1 MLSSGA
7 TDTEKRSSLHGHW
20 SSRMAFILAV
30 TGSAVGLGNIWKF
43 PYVAGQNGGGA
54 FVLVY
59 LLCVAI
65 IGMPVMMSEILIGR
79 RGRRNPI
86 ATMALLGE
94 EEGKSRH
101 WQWVGGMGV
110 IGGILIL
117 SYYSVIGGWT
127 LAYIF
132 KSIAGTFS
140 GATGEFA
147 ASTFTSFVESAS
159 SLFIWHTIFMVITMA
174 IVAGGVQ
181 GGLEK
186 AVQFLMPTLFF
197 LLLLMVG
204 YSMTTGYFGK
214 GLEFLFTPD
223 FSKLTGSSMLSA
235 MGQAFFSLSL
245 GMGTI
250 MIYGSYVP
258 KDTSIASTSVM
269 IALADTGVALL
280 AGMAIFPIVFANNL
294 EPGSGPGLIFQTL
307 PVAFG
312 HMTGGIIFGSLFFIL
327 LLVAAWTSSISL
339 IEPLVTWLIETFGLS
354 RTKASLYSGVTT
366 WLLGLG
372 TVWSFNI
379 WADMKF
385 FGLTFFDL
393 LDFITSNLML
403 PLGGILIALFAGWL
417 MSAESTK
424 AELHIAN
431 PTLYAAWQALVRYIA
446 PVAVFIVLLN
456 AIGVL

>member
-1 MLSSGA
+1 MNISDRQSI
-7 TDTEKRSSLHGHW
+7 HGQW
-20 SSRMAFILAV
+20 SSRWTFILAA
-30 TGSAVGLGNIWKF
+30 TGAAVGLGNIWKF
-43 PYVAGQNGGGA
+43 PYLTGQNGGSA
-54 FVLVY
+54 FVLIY
-59 LLCVAI
+59 IICVAALGI
-65 IGMPVMMSEILIGR
+65 PLMMTEILLGR
-79 RGRRNPI
+79 RGRATPI
-86 ATMALLGE
+86 RSMKTLATENNAGQ
-94 EEGKSRH
+94 S
-101 WQWVGGMGV
+101 WQIIGWSGTIAGV
-110 IGGILIL
+110 LIL

-140 GATGEFA
+140 GANGDFA
-147 ASTFTSFVESAS
+147 ASTFNAFVGSAS
-159 SLFIWHTIFMVITMA
+159 SLFFWHTIFMVITMG

-186 AVQFLMPTLFF
+186 AVQFLMPMLFF

-223 FSKLTGSSMLSA
+223 FSKLTGSSMLAA

-258 KDTSIASTSVM
+258 KDTSIASTTVM
-269 IALADTGVALL
+269 IAIADTGVALL

-312 HMTGGIIFGSLFFIL
+312 NMTGGIVFGSLFFIL

-339 IEPLVTWLIETFGLS
+339 IEPLVTWLIETFGMS
-354 RTKASLYSGVTT
+354 RIKASLYSGAAT

-372 TVWSFNI
+372 TVWSFNL
-379 WADMKF
+379 WADLKF

-403 PLGGILIALFAGWL
+403 PLGGILMALFAGWL
-417 MSAESTK
+417 MTAENTK
-424 AELHIAN
+424 AELHMSN
-431 PTLYAAWQALVRYIA
+431 PLLYTIWQILVRYIA

-456 AIGVL
+456 AIGLL

>member
-1 MLSSGA
+1 MNISDRQSM
-7 TDTEKRSSLHGHW
+7 HGQW
-20 SSRMAFILAV
+20 SSRWTFILAA
-30 TGSAVGLGNIWKF
+30 TGAAVGLGNIWKF
-43 PYVAGQNGGGA
+43 PYLTGQNGGSA
-54 FVLVY
+54 FVLIY
-59 LLCVAI
+59 IICVAALGI
-65 IGMPVMMSEILIGR
+65 PLMMAEILLGR
-79 RGRRNPI
+79 RGRSTPI
-86 ATMALLGE
+86 RAMKVLAE
-94 EEGKSRH
+94 ETNTTQW
-101 WQWVGGMGV
+101 WQIIGWSGTIAGM
-110 IGGILIL
+110 LIL

-140 GATGEFA
+140 GATGEFS
-147 ASTFTSFVESAS
+147 ASTFNSFVGSAS
-159 SLFIWHTIFMVITMA
+159 SLFIWHTVFMVITMA

-312 HMTGGIIFGSLFFIL
+312 NMTGGIIFGSLFFIL

-339 IEPLVTWLIETFGLS
+339 IEPLVTWLIETFGMS
-354 RTKASLYSGVTT
+354 RIKASLYSGVAT

-372 TVWSFNI
+372 TVWSFNM
-379 WADMKF
+379 WADVKF

-403 PLGGILIALFAGWL
+403 PLGGILIALFTGWL
-417 MSAESTK
+417 MTAESTK

-431 PTLYAAWQALVRYIA
+431 PTLYTAWQALVRYIA

>member
-1 MLSSGA
+1 MNIPDRQSM
-7 TDTEKRSSLHGHW
+7 HGQW
-20 SSRMAFILAV
+20 SSRWTFILAA
-30 TGSAVGLGNIWKF
+30 TGAAVGLGNIWKF
-43 PYVAGQNGGGA
+43 PYLTGQNGGSA
-54 FVLVY
+54 FVLIY
-59 LLCVAI
+59 IICVAALGI
-65 IGMPVMMSEILIGR
+65 PLMMAEILLGR
-79 RGRRNPI
+79 RGRSTPI
-86 ATMALLGE
+86 RSMQILATENGAGQW
-94 EEGKSRH
+94 
-101 WQWVGGMGV
+101 WQIIGWAGTIAGV
-110 IGGILIL
+110 MIL

-147 ASTFTSFVESAS
+147 ATTFDTFVESAG
-159 SLFIWHTIFMVITMA
+159 SLFLWHTVFMLITMS

-186 AVQFLMPTLFF
+186 AVQFLMPMLFF

-214 GLEFLFTPD
+214 GLAFLFTPD
-223 FSKLTGSSMLSA
+223 FSKLTGASMLSA

-269 IALADTGVALL
+269 IAIADTGVALL

-294 EPGSGPGLIFQTL
+294 EPASGPGLIFQTL

-312 HMTGGIIFGSLFFIL
+312 NMTGGTIFGSLFFIL

-354 RTKASLYSGVTT
+354 RVTASIYSGIAT
-366 WLLGLG
+366 WMLGLG
-372 TVWSFNI
+372 TVWSFNL
-379 WADMKF
+379 WANLKF

-403 PLGGILIALFAGWL
+403 PLGGILIAIFAGWL
-417 MSAESTK
+417 MTAESTK
-424 AELHIAN
+424 AELQISNAS
-431 PTLYAAWQALVRYIA
+431 LYATWQALVRYIA

-456 AIGVL
+456 AIGIL

>member
-1 MLSSGA
+1 MNIPDRQSM
-7 TDTEKRSSLHGHW
+7 HGQW
-20 SSRMAFILAV
+20 SSRWTFILAA
-30 TGSAVGLGNIWKF
+30 TGAAVGLGNIWKF
-43 PYVAGQNGGGA
+43 PYLTGQNGGSA
-54 FVLVY
+54 FVLIY
-59 LLCVAI
+59 LICVAALGI
-65 IGMPVMMSEILIGR
+65 PLMMAEILLGR
-79 RGRRNPI
+79 RGRSTPI
-86 ATMALLGE
+86 RTMQILATENNAGQW
-94 EEGKSRH
+94 
-101 WQWVGGMGV
+101 WQI
-110 IGGILIL
+110 IGWAGTITGLLIL

-140 GATGEFA
+140 GVTGEFA
-147 ASTFTSFVESAS
+147 ASTFDTFVGSAS
-159 SLFIWHTIFMVITMA
+159 SLFFWHTVFMVITMVV
-174 IVAGGVQ
+174 VAGGVK

-204 YSMTTGYFGK
+204 YSMTTGYFGQ

-223 FSKLTGSSMLSA
+223 FSKLTGSSMLAA

-258 KDTSIASTSVM
+258 KDISIASTSVM

-280 AGMAIFPIVFANNL
+280 AGMAIFPIVFASNL

-312 HMTGGIIFGSLFFIL
+312 NMTGGIIFGSLFFIL

-354 RTKASLYSGVTT
+354 RITASLYSGVAT

-379 WADMKF
+379 WADVKF
-385 FGLTFFDL
+385 FGLTFFGL

-424 AELHIAN
+424 AELQISN
-431 PTLYAAWQALVRYIA
+431 PTIYLAWQALVRYIA

-456 AIGVL
+456 AIGLL

>member
-1 MLSSGA
+1 MNISDRQSM
-7 TDTEKRSSLHGHW
+7 HGQW
-20 SSRMAFILAV
+20 SSRWIFILAA
-30 TGSAVGLGNIWKF
+30 TGAAVGLGNIWKF
-43 PYVAGQNGGGA
+43 PYLTGQNGGSA
-54 FVLVY
+54 FVLIYVV
-59 LLCVAI
+59 CVAALGI
-65 IGMPVMMSEILIGR
+65 PLMMAEILLGR
-79 RGRRNPI
+79 RGRSTPI
-86 ATMALLGE
+86 RSMEILATENKA
-94 EEGKSRH
+94 SQW
-101 WQWVGGMGV
+101 WQIIGWSGTVAGM
-110 IGGILIL
+110 LIL

-132 KSIAGTFS
+132 KSISGTFNQ
-140 GATGEFA
+140 ATGEFA
-147 ASTFTSFVESAS
+147 ASTFDTFVGSGT
-159 SLFIWHTIFMVITMA
+159 SLFLWHTVFMIITMG

-186 AVQFLMPTLFF
+186 AVQFLMPMLFF

-204 YSMTTGYFGK
+204 YSMTTGFFGK

-223 FSKLTGSSMLSA
+223 FSKLSGASMLSA

-258 KDTSIASTSVM
+258 KDTSIGSTSVM

-312 HMTGGIIFGSLFFIL
+312 NMTGGMIFGSLFFIL

-354 RTKASLYSGVTT
+354 RLIASLYSGIAT

-372 TVWSFNI
+372 TVWSFNV
-379 WADMKF
+379 WADVKF

-417 MSAESTK
+417 MTADSTR
-424 AELHIAN
+424 AELRITN
-431 PTLYAAWQALVRYIA
+431 PTIYRAWQALVRYIA

>member
-1 MLSSGA
+1 MNISDRQSM
-7 TDTEKRSSLHGHW
+7 HGQW
-20 SSRMAFILAV
+20 SSRWIFILAA
-30 TGSAVGLGNIWKF
+30 TGAAVGLGNIWKF
-43 PYVAGQNGGGA
+43 PYLTGQNGGSA
-54 FVLVY
+54 FVLIY
-59 LLCVAI
+59 IICVAALGI
-65 IGMPVMMSEILIGR
+65 PLMMAEILLGR
-79 RGRRNPI
+79 RGRSTPI
-86 ATMALLGE
+86 RAMKVLAE
-94 EEGKSRH
+94 ETNTTQW
-101 WQWVGGMGV
+101 WQIIGWSGTIAGM
-110 IGGILIL
+110 LIL

-147 ASTFTSFVESAS
+147 ANTFNSFVGSAG
-159 SLFIWHTIFMVITMA
+159 SLFIWHTVFMVITMA

-258 KDTSIASTSVM
+258 KNTSIASTSVM
-269 IALADTGVALL
+269 IALADTCVALL

-312 HMTGGIIFGSLFFIL
+312 NMTGGIIFGSLFFIL

-339 IEPLVTWLIETFGLS
+339 IEPLVTWLIETFGMS
-354 RTKASLYSGVTT
+354 RIKASLYSGGAT

-379 WADMKF
+379 WVDVKF

-424 AELHIAN
+424 AELHISN
-431 PTLYAAWQALVRYIA
+431 PTLYTAWQVLVRYIA

-456 AIGVL
+456 AIGIL

>member
-1 MLSSGA
+1 MNISDRQSM
-7 TDTEKRSSLHGHW
+7 HGQW
-20 SSRMAFILAV
+20 SSRWIFILAA
-30 TGSAVGLGNIWKF
+30 TGAAVGLGNIWKF
-43 PYVAGQNGGGA
+43 PYLTGQNGGSA

-59 LLCVAI
+59 VVCVAALGI
-65 IGMPVMMSEILIGR
+65 PLMMAEILLGR
-79 RGRRNPI
+79 RGRSTPI
-86 ATMALLGE
+86 RSMQILAE
-94 EEGKSRH
+94 ETNTTQW
-101 WQWVGGMGV
+101 WQIIGWSGTLAGM
-110 IGGILIL
+110 LIL

-132 KSIAGTFS
+132 KSAGGTFS
-140 GATGEFA
+140 GASGQFTAE
-147 ASTFTSFVESAS
+147 TFSSFVGSGS
-159 SLFIWHTIFMVITMA
+159 TLFIWHTVFMVLTMGV
-174 IVAGGVQ
+174 VAGGVQ

-223 FSKLTGSSMLSA
+223 FSKLTGASMLSA

-258 KDTSIASTSVM
+258 KDTSIASTSII

-280 AGMAIFPIVFANNL
+280 TGMAIFPIVFANNL

-312 HMTGGIIFGSLFFIL
+312 NMSGGIAFGSLFFIL

-354 RTKASLYSGVTT
+354 RIKAACYSGLST

-372 TVWSFNI
+372 TVWSFNW
-379 WADMKF
+379 WAEYTF
-385 FGLTFFDL
+385 FGLTYFDL
-393 LDFITSNLML
+393 LDFLTSNLML

-417 MSAESTK
+417 MKSESTK
-424 AELHIAN
+424 AELNIYS
-431 PTLYAAWQALVRYIA
+431 PTLYLAWQALVRYIA
-446 PVAVFIVLLN
+446 PVAVFMVLLN
-456 AIGVL
+456 AIGLL

>member
-1 MLSSGA
+1 MNISDRQSI
-7 TDTEKRSSLHGHW
+7 HGQW
-20 SSRMAFILAV
+20 SSRWTFILAA
-30 TGSAVGLGNIWKF
+30 TGAAVGLGNIWKF
-43 PYVAGQNGGGA
+43 PYLTGQNGGSA
-54 FVLVY
+54 FVLIYVV
-59 LLCVAI
+59 CVATLGI
-65 IGMPVMMSEILIGR
+65 PLMMAEILLGR
-79 RGRRNPI
+79 RGRSTPI
-86 ATMALLGE
+86 RTMQILAE
-94 EEGKSRH
+94 ETNTTQW
-101 WQWVGGMGV
+101 WQIIGWSGTLAGM
-110 IGGILIL
+110 LIL

-132 KSIAGTFS
+132 KSAAGTFS
-140 GATGEFA
+140 GASGQLATDTVSIFIG
-147 ASTFTSFVESAS
+147 SGTT
-159 SLFIWHTIFMVITMA
+159 LFFWHTVFMFLTMGV
-174 IVAGGVQ
+174 VAGGVQ

-186 AVQFLMPTLFF
+186 AVQILMPTLFI

-204 YSMTTGYFGK
+204 YSMTTGFFGK
-214 GLEFLFTPD
+214 GLTFLFTPD
-223 FSKLTGSSMLSA
+223 FSKISGTSMLSA

-258 KDTSIASTSVM
+258 KDTSIASTSII
-269 IALADTGVALL
+269 IALADTVVALL

-312 HMTGGIIFGSLFFIL
+312 NMTGGLAFGSLFFIL

-339 IEPLVTWLIETFGLS
+339 IEPLVTWLIENFGLT
-354 RTKASLYSGVTT
+354 RIKAAIYSGVVT

-372 TVWSFNI
+372 TVWSFNW
-379 WADMKF
+379 WAGLTF

-393 LDFITSNLML
+393 LDFVTSNLML

-417 MSAESTK
+417 MKAENTK
-424 AELHIAN
+424 AELRITNHTTYVIWRN
-431 PTLYAAWQALVRYIA
+431 LVRYIA

-456 AIGVL
+456 AVGIL

>member
-1 MLSSGA
+1 MAATGA
-7 TDTEKRSSLHGHW
+7 
-20 SSRMAFILAV
+20 
-30 TGSAVGLGNIWKF
+30 AVGLGNIWKF
-43 PYVAGQNGGGA
+43 PYLTGQNGGSA

-59 LLCVAI
+59 VVCVAALGI
-65 IGMPVMMSEILIGR
+65 PLMMAEILLGR
-79 RGRRNPI
+79 RGRSTPI
-86 ATMALLGE
+86 NSMQTLAQETQAGQW
-94 EEGKSRH
+94 
-101 WQWVGGMGV
+101 WQIIGWVGTLAGL
-110 IGGILIL
+110 LIL

-132 KSIAGTFS
+132 KSASGTFS
-140 GATGEFA
+140 GASGQFA
-147 ASTFTSFVESAS
+147 ANTFDSFVGSGAT
-159 SLFIWHTIFMVITMA
+159 LFTWHSIFMILTMA
-174 IVAGGVQ
+174 VVARGVK

-186 AVQFLMPTLFF
+186 AVQWLMPTLFV
-197 LLLLMVG
+197 LLVIMVG
-204 YSMTTGYFGK
+204 YSMTTGFFTR
-214 GLEFLFTPD
+214 GLAFLFTPD
-223 FSKLTGSSMLSA
+223 FSKLSGTSMLSA

-258 KDTSIASTSVM
+258 KDTSIASTSVA

-312 HMTGGIIFGSLFFIL
+312 NMTGGLAFGSLFFIL

-339 IEPLVTWLIETFGLS
+339 IEPAVTWLIETYGMTRITAAVWSGL
-354 RTKASLYSGVTT
+354 VT

-372 TVWSFNI
+372 TVFSFNI
-379 WADMKF
+379 WGNVKL
-385 FGLTFFDL
+385 FGLNYFDL

-417 MSAESTK
+417 MKSDTTR
-424 AELHIAN
+424 AELNIKN
-431 PTLYAAWQALVRYIA
+431 PTVYRAWQALVRYIA
-446 PVAVFIVLLN
+446 PVAVFIVLLH
-456 AIGVL
+456 ATGLLGFLLHSLAL

>member
-1 MLSSGA
+1 MVSERQSI
-7 TDTEKRSSLHGHW
+7 HGQW
-20 SSRMAFILAV
+20 SSRWVFILAA
-30 TGSAVGLGNIWKF
+30 TGAAVGLGNIWKF
-43 PYVAGQNGGGA
+43 PYLTGQNGGSA

-59 LLCVAI
+59 MLCVAALGI
-65 IGMPVMMSEILIGR
+65 PLMMAEILLGR
-79 RGRRNPI
+79 RGRSTPI
-86 ATMALLGE
+86 RTMQVLAE
-94 EEGKSRH
+94 ETNTTQW
-101 WQWVGGMGV
+101 WQIIGWSGTLAGV
-110 IGGILIL
+110 LIL

-132 KSIAGTFS
+132 KSASGTFS
-140 GATGEFA
+140 GASGSFA
-147 ASTFTSFVESAS
+147 SETFSSFVGNGAT
-159 SLFIWHTIFMVITMA
+159 LLVWHTIFMIMTMA
-174 IVAGGVQ
+174 VVAGGVR

-186 AVQFLMPTLFF
+186 AVQWLMPTLFV
-197 LLLLMVG
+197 LLVIMVC
-204 YSMTTGYFGK
+204 YSMTTGFFGK
-214 GLEFLFTPD
+214 GLTFLFTPD
-223 FSKLTGSSMLSA
+223 FSKISGASMLSA

-258 KDTSIASTSVM
+258 KDTSIASTSVA

-312 HMTGGIIFGSLFFIL
+312 NMTGGLAFGSLFFIL

-339 IEPLVTWLIETFGLS
+339 IEPLVTWLIETYDIS
-354 RTKASLYSGVTT
+354 RLKASLYSGLIT
-366 WLLGLG
+366 WGLGLG
-372 TVWSFNI
+372 TVWSFNW
-379 WADMKF
+379 WADVKF

-417 MSAESTK
+417 MKSELTK
-424 AELHIAN
+424 TELSIQN
-431 PTLYAAWQALVRYIA
+431 PTIHLIWQALVRYIA

-456 AIGVL
+456 AIGLL

>member
-1 MLSSGA
+1 MNISDRQSM
-7 TDTEKRSSLHGHW
+7 HGQW
-20 SSRMAFILAV
+20 SSRWTFILAA
-30 TGSAVGLGNIWKF
+30 TGAAVGLGNIWKF
-43 PYVAGQNGGGA
+43 PYLTGQNGGSA
-54 FVLVY
+54 FVLIY
-59 LLCVAI
+59 IICVAALGI
-65 IGMPVMMSEILIGR
+65 PLMMAEILLGR
-79 RGRRNPI
+79 RGRSTPI
-86 ATMALLGE
+86 HTMKVLAE
-94 EEGKSRH
+94 ETNTTQW
-101 WQWVGGMGV
+101 WQIIGWSGTLAGM
-110 IGGILIL
+110 LIL

-132 KSIAGTFS
+132 KSLAGTFS
-140 GATGEFA
+140 GATGEFT
-147 ASTFTSFVESAS
+147 ASTFDTFVGSAT
-159 SLFIWHTIFMVITMA
+159 SLFFWHTMFMLITMV

-186 AVQFLMPTLFF
+186 AVQFLMPTLFV

-223 FSKLTGSSMLSA
+223 FSKLTGSSMLAA

-258 KDTSIASTSVM
+258 KETSIASTSIM
-269 IALADTGVALL
+269 IAIADTGVALL

-312 HMTGGIIFGSLFFIL
+312 NMTGGIIFGSLFFIL

-339 IEPLVTWLIETFGLS
+339 IEPLVTWQIETFGIS
-354 RTKASLYSGVTT
+354 RIKASLYSGIAT

-372 TVWSFNI
+372 TVWSFNL
-379 WADMKF
+379 WAELKLFDM
-385 FGLTFFDL
+385 TFFDL

-417 MSAESTK
+417 MKPESTK
-424 AELHIAN
+424 EELKIQN
-431 PTLYAAWQALVRYIA
+431 PAIYAAWQALVRYIA

-456 AIGVL
+456 AIGLL

>member
-1 MLSSGA
+1 M
-7 TDTEKRSSLHGHW
+7 HGQW
-20 SSRMAFILAV
+20 SSRWTFILAA
-30 TGSAVGLGNIWKF
+30 TGAAVGLGNIWKF
-43 PYVAGQNGGGA
+43 PYLTGQNGGSA

-59 LLCVAI
+59 VVCVAALGI
-65 IGMPVMMSEILIGR
+65 PLMMAEILLGR
-79 RGRRNPI
+79 RGRSTPI
-86 ATMALLGE
+86 RSMQVLAE
-94 EEGKSRH
+94 ETNTTQW
-101 WQWVGGMGV
+101 WQIVGWSGTLAGM
-110 IGGILIL
+110 LIL

-127 LAYIF
+127 VAYIF
-132 KSIAGTFS
+132 KSAGGTFS
-140 GATGEFA
+140 GASGQLA
-147 ASTFTSFVESAS
+147 AETFTNFVGSGS
-159 SLFIWHTIFMVITMA
+159 TLFIWHTVFMVLTMGV
-174 IVAGGVQ
+174 VAGGVQ

-197 LLLLMVG
+197 LLILMVG
-204 YSMTTGYFGK
+204 YSMTTGFFGR
-214 GLEFLFTPD
+214 GLAFLFTPD
-223 FSKLTGSSMLSA
+223 FSKLTGASMLSA

-258 KDTSIASTSVM
+258 KDTSIASTTII

-312 HMTGGIIFGSLFFIL
+312 NMTGGLAFGSLFFIL

-339 IEPLVTWLIETFGLS
+339 IEPLVTWLIETFGFS
-354 RTKASLYSGVTT
+354 RIKAAVYSGVAT

-372 TVWSFNI
+372 TVWSFNW
-379 WADMKF
+379 WAELTF

-393 LDFITSNLML
+393 LDFVTSNLML
-403 PLGGILIALFAGWL
+403 PFGGILIALFAGWL
-417 MSAESTK
+417 MKAESTK
-424 AELHIAN
+424 SELKIHN
-431 PTLYAAWQALVRYIA
+431 PTLYLVWQALVRYIA

>member
-1 MLSSGA
+1 M
-7 TDTEKRSSLHGHW
+7 
-20 SSRMAFILAV
+20 
-30 TGSAVGLGNIWKF
+30 
-43 PYVAGQNGGGA
+43 
-54 FVLVY
+54 
-59 LLCVAI
+59 
-65 IGMPVMMSEILIGR
+65 
-79 RGRRNPI
+79 
-86 ATMALLGE
+86 
-94 EEGKSRH
+94 
-101 WQWVGGMGV
+101 
-110 IGGILIL
+110 LIL

-132 KSIAGTFS
+132 KSAGGTFS
-140 GATGEFA
+140 GASGQFTAE
-147 ASTFTSFVESAS
+147 TFSSFVGSGS
-159 SLFIWHTIFMVITMA
+159 TLFIWHTVFMVLTMGV
-174 IVAGGVQ
+174 VAGGVQ

-223 FSKLTGSSMLSA
+223 FSKLTGASMLSA

-258 KDTSIASTSVM
+258 KDTSIASTSII

-280 AGMAIFPIVFANNL
+280 TGMAIFPIVFANNL

-312 HMTGGIIFGSLFFIL
+312 NMSGGIAFGSLFFIL

-354 RTKASLYSGVTT
+354 RIKAACYSGLST

-372 TVWSFNI
+372 TVWSFNW
-379 WADMKF
+379 WAEYTF
-385 FGLTFFDL
+385 FGLTYFDL
-393 LDFITSNLML
+393 LDFLTSNLML

-417 MSAESTK
+417 MKSESTK
-424 AELHIAN
+424 AELNIYS
-431 PTLYAAWQALVRYIA
+431 PTLYLAWQALVRYIA
-446 PVAVFIVLLN
+446 PVAVFMVLLN
-456 AIGVL
+456 AIGLL

>member
-1 MLSSGA
+1 M
-7 TDTEKRSSLHGHW
+7 HGQW
-20 SSRMAFILAV
+20 SSRWTFILAA
-30 TGSAVGLGNIWKF
+30 TGAAVGLGNIWKF
-43 PYVAGQNGGGA
+43 PYLTGQNGGSA

-59 LLCVAI
+59 IVCVAALGI
-65 IGMPVMMSEILIGR
+65 PLMMAEILLGR
-79 RGRRNPI
+79 RGRSTPI
-86 ATMALLGE
+86 RSMQVLAE
-94 EEGKSRH
+94 ETNTTQW
-101 WQWVGGMGV
+101 WQLVGWSGTLAGM
-110 IGGILIL
+110 LIL

-127 LAYIF
+127 LAYVF
-132 KSIAGTFS
+132 KSAAGTFS
-140 GATGEFA
+140 GASGQFA
-147 ASTFTSFVESAS
+147 AETFSSFVGSATT
-159 SLFIWHTIFMVITMA
+159 LFIWHTVFMVLTMGV
-174 IVAGGVQ
+174 VAGGVQ

-186 AVQFLMPTLFF
+186 AIQFLMPTLFI

-204 YSMTTGYFGK
+204 YSMTTGFFGK

-223 FSKLTGSSMLSA
+223 FSKLTGASMLSA

-258 KDTSIASTSVM
+258 KDTSIAGTTII
-269 IALADTGVALL
+269 IALADTLVALL

-312 HMTGGIIFGSLFFIL
+312 NMTGGHAFGSLFFIL

-339 IEPLVTWLIETFGLS
+339 IEPLVTWLIETFGIS
-354 RTKASLYSGVTT
+354 RIKASLYSGIAT
-366 WLLGLG
+366 WLVGLG
-372 TVWSFNI
+372 TVWSFNR
-379 WADMKF
+379 WAELKL

-393 LDFITSNLML
+393 LDFVTSNLML

-417 MSAESTK
+417 MKAESTK
-424 AELHIAN
+424 AELNIHN
-431 PTLYAAWQALVRYIA
+431 PTLYLAWQALVRYIA

-456 AIGVL
+456 AIGLL

>member
-1 MLSSGA
+1 MNIPDRQSM
-7 TDTEKRSSLHGHW
+7 HGQW
-20 SSRMAFILAV
+20 SSRWTFILAA
-30 TGSAVGLGNIWKF
+30 TGAAVGLGNIWKF
-43 PYVAGQNGGGA
+43 PYLTGQNGGSA
-54 FVLVY
+54 FVLIY
-59 LLCVAI
+59 IICVAALGI
-65 IGMPVMMSEILIGR
+65 PLMMAEILLGR
-79 RGRRNPI
+79 RGRSTPI
-86 ATMALLGE
+86 HSMKVLAE
-94 EEGKSRH
+94 ETSAGQW
-101 WQWVGGMGV
+101 WQIIGWSGTVAGM
-110 IGGILIL
+110 LIL

-132 KSIAGTFS
+132 KSITGTFS

-147 ASTFTSFVESAS
+147 ASTFGAFVGSAT
-159 SLFIWHTIFMVITMA
+159 SLFFWHTLFILITMG

-186 AVQFLMPTLFF
+186 AVQFLMPMLFV

-214 GLEFLFTPD
+214 GLAFLFTPD
-223 FSKLTGSSMLSA
+223 FSKLTGTSMLSA

-258 KDTSIASTSVM
+258 KDTSIASTSIM
-269 IALADTGVALL
+269 IAIADSGVALL

-312 HMTGGIIFGSLFFIL
+312 NMTGGTLFGSLFFIL

-339 IEPLVTWLIETFGLS
+339 IEPLVTWLIETFGMS
-354 RTKASLYSGVTT
+354 RISASLYSGVAT

-372 TVWSFNI
+372 TVWSFNL
-379 WADMKF
+379 WAEVKLFDM
-385 FGLTFFDL
+385 TFFDL

-417 MSAESTK
+417 MKAENTK
-424 AELHIAN
+424 AELQIAN
-431 PTLYAAWQALVRYIA
+431 PTIYAIWQALVRYIA

-456 AIGVL
+456 AIGLL

>member
-1 MLSSGA
+1 MAVKLPEQSM
-7 TDTEKRSSLHGHW
+7 HGQW
-20 SSRMAFILAV
+20 SSRWTFILAA
-30 TGSAVGLGNIWKF
+30 TGAAVGLGNIWKF
-43 PYVAGQNGGGA
+43 PYLTGENGGSA

-59 LLCVAI
+59 IVCVAALGI
-65 IGMPVMMSEILIGR
+65 PLMMSEILLGR
-79 RGRRNPI
+79 RGRSTPI
-86 ATMALLGE
+86 NSMQALATETKA
-94 EEGKSRH
+94 SQW
-101 WQWVGGMGV
+101 WQIIGWSGTIAGM
-110 IGGILIL
+110 LIL

-132 KSIAGTFS
+132 KSGVGTFS
-140 GATGEFA
+140 GATGEIA
-147 ASTFTSFVESAS
+147 ASTFSKFVGSPGT
-159 SLFIWHTIFMVITMA
+159 LFVWHTIFMVITMG

-186 AVQFLMPTLFF
+186 AVQYLMPTLFV
-197 LLLLMVG
+197 LLLIMVG
-204 YSMTTGYFGK
+204 YSMTTGFFGK
-214 GLEFLFTPD
+214 GLAFLFTPD
-223 FSKLTGSSMLSA
+223 FSKLSGASMLTA

-258 KDTSIASTSVM
+258 KGTSIASTSVA

-280 AGMAIFPIVFANNL
+280 AGMAIFPIVFANGM

-312 HMTGGIIFGSLFFIL
+312 NMTGGIAFGSLFFIL

-339 IEPLVTWLIETFGLS
+339 IEPLVTWLIERFNLS
-354 RTKASLYSGVTT
+354 RITAALWSGLAT

-372 TVWSFNI
+372 TVFSFNV
-379 WADMKF
+379 WEELKF
-385 FGLTFFDL
+385 FGLNFFQF
-393 LDFITSNLML
+393 LDFLTSNIML
-403 PLGGILIALFAGWL
+403 PLGGILIAVFAGWL
-417 MSAESTK
+417 MKVELTK
-424 AELHIAN
+424 AELNIHNSTVYLI
-431 PTLYAAWQALVRYIA
+431 WQALVRYIA

>member
-1 MLSSGA
+1 MNIPDRQSI
-7 TDTEKRSSLHGHW
+7 HGQW
-20 SSRMAFILAV
+20 SSRWTFILAA
-30 TGSAVGLGNIWKF
+30 TGAAVGLGNIWKF
-43 PYVAGQNGGGA
+43 PYLTGQNGGSA
-54 FVLVY
+54 FVLIY
-59 LLCVAI
+59 IICVAALGI
-65 IGMPVMMSEILIGR
+65 PLMMAEILLGR
-79 RGRRNPI
+79 RGRSTPI
-86 ATMALLGE
+86 RSMQILATENHAGQW
-94 EEGKSRH
+94 
-101 WQWVGGMGV
+101 WQIIGWAGTIAGV
-110 IGGILIL
+110 MIL

-147 ASTFTSFVESAS
+147 ASTFDTFVGSAG
-159 SLFIWHTIFMVITMA
+159 SLFLWHTVFMFITMA

-186 AVQFLMPTLFF
+186 AVQFLMPMLFF

-214 GLEFLFTPD
+214 GLAFLFTPD
-223 FSKLTGSSMLSA
+223 FSKLTGASMLSA

-258 KDTSIASTSVM
+258 KETSIASTSVM
-269 IALADTGVALL
+269 IAIADTGVALL

-294 EPGSGPGLIFQTL
+294 EPASGPGLIFQTL

-312 HMTGGIIFGSLFFIL
+312 NMTGGTIFGSLFFIL

-339 IEPLVTWLIETFGLS
+339 IEPFVTWLIETFGLS
-354 RTKASLYSGVTT
+354 RVTASVYSGIAT
-366 WLLGLG
+366 WMLGLG
-372 TVWSFNI
+372 TVWSFNL
-379 WADMKF
+379 WADVKF

-403 PLGGILIALFAGWL
+403 PLGGILIAIFAGWL
-417 MSAESTK
+417 MTAESTK

-431 PTLYAAWQALVRYIA
+431 PTLYASWQALVRYIA

-456 AIGVL
+456 AIGLL

>member
-1 MLSSGA
+1 MNISDRQSM
-7 TDTEKRSSLHGHW
+7 HGQW
-20 SSRMAFILAV
+20 SSRWTFILAA
-30 TGSAVGLGNIWKF
+30 TGAAVGLGNIWKF
-43 PYVAGQNGGGA
+43 PYLTGQNGGSA
-54 FVLVY
+54 FVLMY
-59 LLCVAI
+59 IICVAALGI
-65 IGMPVMMSEILIGR
+65 PLMMAEILLGR
-79 RGRRNPI
+79 RGRSTPI
-86 ATMALLGE
+86 RSMKVLAE
-94 EEGKSRH
+94 ENNIGQW
-101 WQWVGGMGV
+101 WQV
-110 IGGILIL
+110 IGWAGTIAGMLIL

-147 ASTFTSFVESAS
+147 ANTFNSFVGSAS
-159 SLFIWHTIFMVITMA
+159 SLFIWHTVFMVITMA

-186 AVQFLMPTLFF
+186 AVQFLMPTLFA

-223 FSKLTGSSMLSA
+223 FSKISGASMLSA

-258 KDTSIASTSVM
+258 QNTSIASTSVM
-269 IALADTGVALL
+269 IAIADTGVALL

-312 HMTGGIIFGSLFFIL
+312 NMTGGTMFGSLFFIL

-339 IEPLVTWLIETFGLS
+339 IEPFVTWLIETFSLS
-354 RTKASLYSGVTT
+354 RIMASLYSGIVT

-372 TVWSFNI
+372 TVWSFNL
-379 WADMKF
+379 WADFKF

-403 PLGGILIALFAGWL
+403 PLGGILIAIFAGWL

-424 AELHIAN
+424 AELQIAN
-431 PTLYAAWQALVRYIA
+431 TTIYKAWQVLVRYIA

-456 AIGVL
+456 AVGLL

>member
-1 MLSSGA
+1 MNISDRQSV
-7 TDTEKRSSLHGHW
+7 HGQW
-20 SSRMAFILAV
+20 SSRWTFILAA
-30 TGSAVGLGNIWKF
+30 TGAAVGLGNIWKF
-43 PYVAGQNGGGA
+43 PYLTGQNGGSA

-59 LLCVAI
+59 VVCVAALGI
-65 IGMPVMMSEILIGR
+65 PLMMGEILLGR
-79 RGRRNPI
+79 RGRSTPI
-86 ATMALLGE
+86 HTMQVLAEETSTTQWWQIIGWSGTMA
-94 EEGKSRH
+94 
-101 WQWVGGMGV
+101 GM
-110 IGGILIL
+110 LIL

-132 KSIAGTFS
+132 KSAGGTFS
-140 GATGEFA
+140 GATGQFA
-147 ASTFTSFVESAS
+147 AETFGHFVGSPT
-159 SLFIWHTIFMVITMA
+159 SLFIWHTFFMILTMGV
-174 IVAGGVQ
+174 VAGGVQ

-204 YSMTTGYFGK
+204 YSMTTGFFGK
-214 GLEFLFTPD
+214 GMEFLFTPD
-223 FSKLTGSSMLSA
+223 FSKLTGASMLSA

-258 KDTSIASTSVM
+258 RDTSIASTSII
-269 IALADTGVALL
+269 IALADTLVALL

-312 HMTGGIIFGSLFFIL
+312 NMPGGLAFGSLFFIL

-339 IEPLVTWLIETFGLS
+339 IEPLVTWLIETYGMT
-354 RTKASLYSGVTT
+354 RIKASLYSGIAT
-366 WLLGLG
+366 WLCGLG
-372 TVWSFNI
+372 TVWSFNW
-379 WADMKF
+379 WAELTF

-393 LDFITSNLML
+393 LDFVTSNLML

-417 MSAESTK
+417 MKAESTK
-424 AELHIAN
+424 AELNIHN
-431 PTLYAAWQALVRYIA
+431 PTLYLAWQALVRYIA

-456 AIGVL
+456 AIGLL

>member
-1 MLSSGA
+1 
-7 TDTEKRSSLHGHW
+7 
-20 SSRMAFILAV
+20 
-30 TGSAVGLGNIWKF
+30 
-43 PYVAGQNGGGA
+43 
-54 FVLVY
+54 
-59 LLCVAI
+59 
-65 IGMPVMMSEILIGR
+65 
-79 RGRRNPI
+79 
-86 ATMALLGE
+86 
-94 EEGKSRH
+94 
-101 WQWVGGMGV
+101 
-110 IGGILIL
+110 
-117 SYYSVIGGWT
+117 
-127 LAYIF
+127 
-132 KSIAGTFS
+132 
-140 GATGEFA
+140 
-147 ASTFTSFVESAS
+147 
-159 SLFIWHTIFMVITMA
+159 
-174 IVAGGVQ
+174 
-181 GGLEK
+181 
-186 AVQFLMPTLFF
+186 
-197 LLLLMVG
+197 MVG

-223 FSKLTGSSMLSA
+223 FSKLTGSSILAA

-258 KDTSIASTSVM
+258 KDISIASTSVA

-294 EPGSGPGLIFQTL
+294 EPNAGPGLIFQTL

-312 HMTGGIIFGSLFFIL
+312 NMTGGVIFGSLFFIL

-354 RTKASLYSGVTT
+354 RITASLYSGVAT

-372 TVWSFNI
+372 TVWSFNL
-379 WADMKF
+379 WADLKF
-385 FGLTFFDL
+385 FGLTFFGL

-424 AELHIAN
+424 AELKIVN
-431 PTLYAAWQALVRYIA
+431 PTLYLAWQVLVRYLA

-456 AIGVL
+456 AIGLL

>member
-1 MLSSGA
+1 MNIADRQSM
-7 TDTEKRSSLHGHW
+7 HGQW
-20 SSRMAFILAV
+20 SSRWTFILAA
-30 TGSAVGLGNIWKF
+30 TGAAVGLGNIWKF
-43 PYVAGQNGGGA
+43 PYLTGQNGGSA

-59 LLCVAI
+59 VVCVAALGI
-65 IGMPVMMSEILIGR
+65 PLMMAEILLGR
-79 RGRRNPI
+79 RGRSTPI
-86 ATMALLGE
+86 RSMQVLAE
-94 EEGKSRH
+94 ETNTTQW
-101 WQWVGGMGV
+101 WQIVGWSGTLAGM
-110 IGGILIL
+110 LIL

-127 LAYIF
+127 VAYIF
-132 KSIAGTFS
+132 KSAGGTFS
-140 GATGEFA
+140 GASGQFA
-147 ASTFTSFVESAS
+147 AETFTNFVGSGS
-159 SLFIWHTIFMVITMA
+159 TLFIWHTVFMVLTMGV
-174 IVAGGVQ
+174 VAGGVQ

-197 LLLLMVG
+197 LLILMVG
-204 YSMTTGYFGK
+204 YSMTTGFFGR
-214 GLEFLFTPD
+214 GLAFLFTPD
-223 FSKLTGSSMLSA
+223 FSKLTGASMLSA

-258 KDTSIASTSVM
+258 KDTSIASTTII

-280 AGMAIFPIVFANNL
+280 AGMAIFPIVFANHL

-312 HMTGGIIFGSLFFIL
+312 NMTGGLAFGSLFFIL

-339 IEPLVTWLIETFGLS
+339 IEPLVTWLIETFGFS
-354 RTKASLYSGVTT
+354 RIEAAIYSGVAT

-372 TVWSFNI
+372 TVWSFNW
-379 WADMKF
+379 WAELTF

-393 LDFITSNLML
+393 LDFVTSNLML
-403 PLGGILIALFAGWL
+403 PFGGILIALFAGWL
-417 MSAESTK
+417 MKAESTK
-424 AELHIAN
+424 SELKIHN
-431 PTLYAAWQALVRYIA
+431 PTLYLVWQALVRYIA

>member
-1 MLSSGA
+1 MNIPDRQSM
-7 TDTEKRSSLHGHW
+7 HGQW
-20 SSRMAFILAV
+20 SSRWTFILAA
-30 TGSAVGLGNIWKF
+30 TGAAVGLGNIWKF
-43 PYVAGQNGGGA
+43 PYLTGENGGSA

-59 LLCVAI
+59 IVCVAALGI
-65 IGMPVMMSEILIGR
+65 PLMMAEILLGR
-79 RGRRNPI
+79 RGRSTPI
-86 ATMALLGE
+86 RSMQILATENNAGQW
-94 EEGKSRH
+94 
-101 WQWVGGMGV
+101 WQIIGWSGTLAGM
-110 IGGILIL
+110 LIL

-132 KSIAGTFS
+132 KSIAGTFHQ
-140 GATGEFA
+140 ATGEFA
-147 ASTFTSFVESAS
+147 ANTFNAFVGSGT
-159 SLFIWHTIFMVITMA
+159 SLFLWHTVFMIITMG

-186 AVQFLMPTLFF
+186 AVQFLMPMLFF
-197 LLLLMVG
+197 LLVLMVI

-214 GLEFLFTPD
+214 GLAFLFTPD
-223 FSKLTGSSMLSA
+223 FSKLSGASMLTA

-258 KDTSIASTSVM
+258 KETSIGSTSVM

-312 HMTGGIIFGSLFFIL
+312 NMTGGTIFGSLFFIL

-339 IEPLVTWLIETFGLS
+339 IEPFVTWLIETFGLS
-354 RTKASLYSGVTT
+354 RISAALYSGVAT

-372 TVWSFNI
+372 TVWSFNL
-379 WADMKF
+379 WAEVKF

-417 MSAESTK
+417 MTVESTK
-424 AELHIAN
+424 AELQISN
-431 PTLYAAWQALVRYIA
+431 PAIYAGWQALVRYIA

-456 AIGVL
+456 AVGLL